1 MTFEIYLV
9 GGRDLMIIVLVF
21 DDAEIPVNV
30 IAEIS
35 DRNPTK
41 NIPPSIG
48 LKTPDLVLMINVSF
62 LILIILVVVLIM
74 FLPDGN
80 NRCLRECF
88 GP

>member
-41 NIPPSIG
+41 NIPPGIG
-48 LKTPDLVLMINVSF
+48 LETPRFSLNDKRKFLDFDHSRRRANNVF
-62 LILIILVVVLIM
+62 
-74 FLPDGN
+74 
-80 NRCLRECF
+80 CLTVITDA
-88 GP
+88 